1 MPAQGGDP
9 MIFSRRSFC
18 ALGICAGVSA
28 LALSGASAAFEP
40 SERVLLVSQSSPGT
54 GNDLF
59 LRELAEIW
67 TKHKMVPQLV
77 GNENVT
83 GALGENA
90 RRFVAEENKGN
101 EHVLYAY
108 TPGTLN
114 QTIMSGSQYT
124 WDKFTPIAFVATA
137 PTVILVNASSKYQTL
152 QDLFDDA
159 KANPGKVVQG
169 GGPYGGTSSIVG
181 RVLQDSIGAELPY
194 TPFKGGGEAVTALL
208 GNHIQ
213 FLAENPSE
221 TLQYVT
227 AGQMRILASTQKI
240 VSQPDVK
247 TFAELGLTI
256 DVPDSFLIVVAPP
269 GISDDAEAYYVD
281 LLKKTTETD
290 DWKAYKDE
298 AALVDNWKTGQDLT
312 DFFTKASALYLEMD
326 EKMGL
331 LKK

>member
-1 MPAQGGDP
+1 MTVLPA
-9 MIFSRRSFC
+9 S
-18 ALGICAGVSA
+18 
-28 LALSGASAAFEP
+28 AFEP
-40 SERVLLVSQSSPGT
+40 SERIVLVSQSSPGT

-59 LRELAEIW
+59 LRKLAEIW
-67 TKHKMVPQLV
+67 TKQKMVSQLV

-90 RRFVAEENKGN
+90 RRYVAEENSGN
-101 EHVLYAY
+101 PNVLYAY

-124 WDKFTPIAFVATA
+124 WDKFTPVAFVATA
-137 PTVILVNASSKYQTL
+137 PTIILVNASSKYKTL
-152 QDLFDDA
+152 DDLFADA
-159 KANPGKVVQG
+159 KANPGSVIQG

-181 RVLQDSIGAELPY
+181 RVLQDFIGADLPY

-227 AGQMRILASTQKI
+227 SGQMRILASTAKI
-240 VSQPDVK
+240 AAQPDVK
-247 TFAELGLTI
+247 TFAELGVTVN
-256 DVPDSFLIVVAPP
+256 VPDSFLIVVAPP
-269 GISDDAEAYYVD
+269 GIPEDATKYWVD
-281 LLKKTTETD
+281 LLQKTVATD
-290 DWKAYKDE
+290 DWKKYRDE
-298 AALVDNWKTGQDLT
+298 AALVDHFVSGPDLT
-312 DFFTKASALYLEMD
+312 KFFTDASVLYQNMD